1 MEEKGGGKKGLTML
15 KKSEKTKKGLKIW
28 RVKNV
33 EEDKTKKGLR
43 IWKRGEEERKG

>member
-1 MEEKGGGKKGLTML
+1 MKGRKK
-15 KKSEKTKKGLKIW
+15 E

-43 IWKRGEEERKG
+43 IWKRGVVAGKV

>member
-1 MEEKGGGKKGLTML
+1 MKRRKK
-15 KKSEKTKKGLKIW
+15 E

-43 IWKRGEEERKG
+43 IWKRGEKARKV